1 MTGPIPDGGIIAAS
15 RQTTTPDQAEF
26 NCNNVGEF
34 GRPAVV
40 EFEGKVGAGVSDFC
54 PMHGLNS
61 PAGSCGQRIV

>member
-26 NCNNVGEF
+26 NCNIGGEF

-40 EFEGKVGAGVSDFC
+40 EFEGKVGTGVSSVVIFAPC
-54 PMHGLNS
+54 T
-61 PAGSCGQRIV
+61 A